1 MAEAFAI
8 DMVADDRAASDNW
21 RAVRFAR
28 YAWGVVAY
36 NIAVV
41 IWGAYV
47 RATGSGAGC
56 GSHWPL
62 CNGEVIPR
70 APEVETLIE
79 FTHRVTS
86 GLALLLV
93 IGLFFWARRLYGR
106 GHIVRRSAT
115 LSLLFIIT
123 EALIGAGLVLFELVA
138 HDRSLARALSLAAH
152 LVNTFILLAVMTLTA
167 WWAQTGNSVDFARRK
182 PQAAMLA
189 IALAATLVVGMS
201 GAVAALGDTL
211 FPVDSLR
218 EGIRQDFSET
228 AHFLVRL
235 RILHP
240 TLAVAAS
247 VYLLVL
253 AGSLAF
259 WRREASVRRLA
270 LLTATLVIVQLC
282 AGVVNLLLLA
292 PVWMQLVH
300 LLLADLLWLALVL
313 LAASVLA
320 RSAHANRPALV
331 QQRA

>member
-1 MAEAFAI
+1 MAETFTV
-8 DMVADDRAASDNW
+8 DLVVDRATNYDR
-21 RAVRFAR
+21 RAARFAR

-41 IWGAYV
+41 LWGAYV

-56 GSHWPL
+56 GSHRPL

-79 FTHRVTS
+79 FTHRATS
-86 GLALLLV
+86 GLALLSV

-106 GHIVRRSAT
+106 GHIVRRGAT

-138 HDRSLARALSLAAH
+138 HDRSLARAFSLAAH
-152 LVNTFILLAVMTLTA
+152 LVNTFVLLAVMTLTA
-167 WWAQTGNSVDFARRK
+167 WWAQTGNGLDLARRK
-182 PQAAMLA
+182 PQVIILA

-228 AHFLVRL
+228 AHLLVRL
-235 RILHP
+235 RVLHP
-240 TLAVAAS
+240 TLAVAS
-247 VYLLVL
+247 SLYLLVL
-253 AGSLAF
+253 AGSLAL
-259 WRREASVRRLA
+259 WQRETNVRRFA
-270 LLTATLVIVQLC
+270 FLTAVLVIVQLC
-282 AGVVNLLLLA
+282 AGVANLLLLA

-300 LLLADLLWLALVL
+300 LLLADALWLTLVL
-313 LAASVLA
+313 LTASVLA
-320 RSAHANRPALV
+320 RSARAVRPHPELV
-331 QQRA
+331 Q

>member
-1 MAEAFAI
+1 MAETFTV
-8 DMVADDRAASDNW
+8 DLVVDRATNYDR
-21 RAVRFAR
+21 RAARFAR

-41 IWGAYV
+41 LWGAYV

-79 FTHRVTS
+79 FTHRATS
-86 GLALLLV
+86 GLALLSV

-106 GHIVRRSAT
+106 GHIVRRGAT

-138 HDRSLARALSLAAH
+138 HDRSLARAFSLAAH
-152 LVNTFILLAVMTLTA
+152 LVNTFVLLAVMTLTA
-167 WWAQTGNSVDFARRK
+167 WWAQTGNGLDLARRK
-182 PQAAMLA
+182 PQVIILA

-228 AHFLVRL
+228 AHLLVRL
-235 RILHP
+235 RVLHP
-240 TLAVAAS
+240 TLAVAS
-247 VYLLVL
+247 SLYLLVL
-253 AGSLAF
+253 AGSLAL
-259 WRREASVRRLA
+259 WQRETNVRRFA
-270 LLTATLVIVQLC
+270 FLTAVLVIVQLC
-282 AGVVNLLLLA
+282 AGVANLLLLA

-300 LLLADLLWLALVL
+300 LLLADALWLTLVL
-313 LAASVLA
+313 LTASVLA
-320 RSAHANRPALV
+320 RSARAVRPHPELV
-331 QQRA
+331 Q